1 MNLPSLEKLNL
12 LYNHINQFNPLQC
25 LQNKSINILFV
36 RTLTRV
42 YLEPQLYVV
51 AKLPSEYAC
60 DYRAGDFDYSQ
71 LSVGFLLAGHL
82 PDPAR

>member
-1 MNLPSLEKLNL
+1 
-12 LYNHINQFNPLQC
+12 
-25 LQNKSINILFV
+25 
-36 RTLTRV
+36 V